1 MHVTAKLSAVI
12 RSSRQRMQA
21 GQSPSAVKSVQ
32 PTGETKQ
39 RKQQAGHTST
49 AQPNYI
55 DSGRVTNSLLGKSTN
70 RSNTAVRGHR

>member
-1 MHVTAKLSAVI
+1 MSKQSEVKAERRKMHVTAKLSAVI

-39 RKQQAGHTST
+39 RKQQAGTYKYRT
-49 AQPNYI
+49 TKLY
-55 DSGRVTNSLLGKSTN
+55 
-70 RSNTAVRGHR
+70 

>member
-32 PTGETKQ
+32 PTGATKQ
-39 RKQQAGHTST
+39 RKQQAEPTST
-49 AQPNYI
+49 EQPRYI
-55 DSGRVTNSLLGKSTN
+55 DSGSVSLKPW
-70 RSNTAVRGHR
+70 

>member
-1 MHVTAKLSAVI
+1 MHVTARLSAVI

-32 PTGETKQ
+32 PTGGTKQ
-39 RKQQAGHTST
+39 RKQQAEHTST

-55 DSGRVTNSLLGKSTN
+55 DSGQVTLKPW
-70 RSNTAVRGHR
+70 